1 MRQAVLALTLL
12 LPVLASALPLAQTP
26 APDQSLDRMRSVL
39 AKKPLRLE
47 LMEPQANFKI
57 EIKAIHPMHEIFE
70 KPQWQLDP
78 VGWQPPGIGLDLT
91 MVFRYI
97 EKVRYEHAERSAR
110 EDVQRAIDD
119 YCAVQP
125 NANAIQICAT
135 ARPPR

>member
-1 MRQAVLALTLL
+1 MKALALAVLFLGTTA
-12 LPVLASALPLAQTP
+12 AARAQTP
-26 APDQSLDRMRSVL
+26 APDSSLDRMRSVL

-47 LMEPQANFKI
+47 VPETQATFKI
-57 EIKAIHPMHEIFE
+57 EIKAIHPMHEIFD
-70 KPQWQLDP
+70 KPAWQLDP
-78 VGWQPPGIGLDLT
+78 IGWQPPGVGLDLT

-97 EKVRYEHAERSAR
+97 EKVKHEHDERSAR
-110 EDVQRAIDD
+110 EDVQRSIDD